1 VKQED
6 RILPVVGW
14 EAEGDKLSKGGANM
28 ALQDTF
34 NGAKTAFTFYAAY
47 LSTVAQEIGMER
59 ALALESKMLET
70 LGTVQGKM
78 IKDQAG
84 AKDVDARAAYS
95 LVKGI
100 LESLGLGLEV
110 LEESPETVRFRC
122 RQCSVYEGWQMA
134 GLDDKTRETMC
145 RGGSL
150 RFMDAAVK
158 QLDPKLAYQLVKY
171 RSGPA
176 DFCEEQIVL
185 A

>member
-1 VKQED
+1 
-6 RILPVVGW
+6 
-14 EAEGDKLSKGGANM
+14 M

-34 NGAKTAFTFYAAY
+34 NGAKTAFTFYSAY
-47 LSTVAQEIGMER
+47 LNTVAQEIGMER
-59 ALALESKMLET
+59 ALALESKMDET
-70 LGTVQGKM
+70 LGTLQGKM

-95 LVKGI
+95 LVKGV
-100 LESLGLGLEV
+100 LESLGIVVEV
-110 LEESPETVRFRC
+110 LEEGPATVRFRC
-122 RQCSVYEGWQMA
+122 RQCPLYEGGLMA
-134 GLDDKTRETMC
+134 GLDTKIGETRC
-145 RGGSL
+145 RAGSL

-158 QLDPKLAYQLVKY
+158 QLDPKLTYQLLKY